1 LIGEEKFCRK
11 TTASGSTDFAE
22 TVEKILRTRAMMS
35 SVSAGMP
42 KYTAAG
48 VVGCR
53 A

>member
-1 LIGEEKFCRK
+1 LLGEEKFCQ
-11 TTASGSTDFAE
+11 TTTLSGSTDFAE
-22 TVEKILRTRAMMS
+22 TVEKILCTRALMS

-42 KYTAAG
+42 KYTTAD